1 VEGVKKISD
10 KREQAAK
17 IELVC
22 RTLFGFWSAG
32 QKWTSESSEPGGVGI
47 AVPGGGILFGCHSS
61 FVVLS
66 ASLEFPVKCIY

>member
-1 VEGVKKISD
+1 MSKKISD

-47 AVPGGGILFGCHSS
+47 AGRAGDTLWVP
-61 FVVLS
+61 
-66 ASLEFPVKCIY
+66 